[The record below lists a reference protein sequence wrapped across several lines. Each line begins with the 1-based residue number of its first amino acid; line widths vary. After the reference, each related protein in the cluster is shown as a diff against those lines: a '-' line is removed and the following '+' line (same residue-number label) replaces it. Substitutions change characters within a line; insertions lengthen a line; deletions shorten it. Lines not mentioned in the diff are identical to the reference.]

1 MHRRDDI
8 YIILT
13 LMVLVVGCICIYAM
27 PAYQFTEA
35 GEYEEWLSIEAE
47 HESIAESA
55 KAKIAQAQEC
65 DTVTYHEQTELDRQQ
80 EIFITDINLDAK
92 LQQWIIKYCT
102 EKKISPALVIAII
115 EVESDGDAKCIGD
128 NGAAFGLM
136 QIQTRWHRDRMKK
149 LGIADLTNPKQNV
162 QVGVDYL
169 LELFDINPETQWV
182 LDAFNGGQAYADKM
196 QEKKID
202 TDYSQKILKRAAE
215 LERYLYGEFVEV
227 E

>member
-27 PAYQFTEA
+27 PAYQFPEA
-35 GEYEEWLSIEAE
+35 GEYESQLKAE
-47 HESIAESA
+47 SEHVSIAES
-55 KAKIAQAQEC
+55 AKIAQAQEC
-65 DTVTYHEQTELDRQQ
+65 DTVTYHEQTELDRQH

-182 LDAFNGGQAYADKM
+182 LDAFNGGQAYADRMK
-196 QEKKID
+196 EKGIE
-202 TDYSQKILKRAAE
+202 TDYAKNIMTRAVE

>member
-1 MHRRDDI
+1 MSRKDNI
-8 YIILT
+8 YVLLTFVILI
-13 LMVLVVGCICIYAM
+13 LGCIGIYAM

-35 GEYEEWLSIEAE
+35 REYEEWLSIEAE

-55 KAKIAQAQEC
+55 KTKIAQAQEC

-80 EIFITDINLDAK
+80 ETYIQDIALDSEVQK
-92 LQQWIIKYCT
+92 WIIFYCN
-102 EKKISPALVIAII
+102 ERNISPALVIAII
-115 EVESDGDAKCIGD
+115 ETESNYDTKCIGD
-128 NGAAFGLM
+128 DGEAEGLM
-136 QIQTRWHRDRMKK
+136 QIQTRWHQDRMKK

-215 LERYLYGEFVEV
+215 LERYLYGQN
-227 E
+227 

>member
-27 PAYQFTEA
+27 PSYQFPEA
-35 GEYEEWLSIEAE
+35 GEYEERLSIEAE
-47 HESIAESA
+47 HESISESIKSEIVPA
-55 KAKIAQAQEC
+55 QNDIEFIAYSTEQHE
-65 DTVTYHEQTELDRQQ
+65 TY
-80 EIFITDINLDAK
+80 ITDTSLDAEM
-92 LQQWIIKYCT
+92 QQWIIKYCT

-115 EVESDGDAKCIGD
+115 EVESDGDAKRIGD

-149 LGIADLTNPKQNV
+149 LGVADLTNPKQNV

-169 LELFDINPETQWV
+169 VELFDINPETQWV
-182 LDAFNGGQAYADKM
+182 LDAFNGGQAYADKL

-215 LERYLYGEFVEV
+215 LERYLYGQN
-227 E
+227 

>member
-1 MHRRDDI
+1 MSKKDHI
-8 YIILT
+8 YILLT
-13 LMVLVVGCICIYAM
+13 IVTLIVMCICIYAM

-35 GEYEEWLSIEAE
+35 GEYEEWLRIEAE

-80 EIFITDINLDAK
+80 ETYIQDIALDSEVQK
-92 LQQWIIKYCT
+92 WIIFYCN
-102 EKKISPALVIAII
+102 ERNISPALVIAII
-115 EVESDGDAKCIGD
+115 EIESNYDTKCIGD
-128 NGAAFGLM
+128 DGEAEGLM

-215 LERYLYGEFVEV
+215 LDRYLYGND
-227 E
+227 